1 MRRVTAI
8 KGTQQ
13 CSEKAL
19 LLRLHLLKAI
29 LYFHQNKREE
39 AKIMFQV
46 VETELQSL
54 KVDDASLTTLLEFGF
69 DLSESR
75 IALRASSNNV
85 EAAIDFIN
93 NRREVLAANEKKS
106 KREKNLYKKI
116 GYEQADEIRINVDL
130 VDQLIEMG
138 YSEGLAATALKRSNN
153 DILNA
158 LNELQN
164 NQDLLKR
171 ELMSNMTPS
180 QDLISKLTDLGFHKE
195 AASAALRQTI
205 NNFEDAVEFLI
216 AARKN
221 NEYDKLLTDL
231 ECLNAESSSSGEST
245 NTHTP
250 AASPVT
256 EQAGPSRKKAKN
268 DSNSAK
274 KEMMDILYNSFSK
287 DMDTNNNNYLDLP
300 LIEEATIL
308 DEYKKLLNM
317 K

>member
-1 MRRVTAI
+1 
-8 KGTQQ
+8 
-13 CSEKAL
+13 
-19 LLRLHLLKAI
+19 
-29 LYFHQNKREE
+29 
-39 AKIMFQV
+39 MFQV

-75 IALRASSNNV
+75 IALRASANNV

-93 NRREVLAANEKKS
+93 NRREVVAANEKKS

-138 YSEGLAATALKRSNN
+138 YPEGLAATALKRSNN

-171 ELMSNMTPS
+171 ELMSSMTPS
-180 QDLISKLTDLGFHKE
+180 QDLISKLTDLGFHQK
-195 AASAALRQTI
+195 AASVALRETI
-205 NNFEDAVEFLI
+205 NNFDDAVEFLI
-216 AARKN
+216 SARKN

-231 ECLNAESSSSGEST
+231 DCLSAESSGAST
-245 NTHTP
+245 NTNTP
-250 AASPVT
+250 AASPST

-274 KEMMDILYNSFSK
+274 KEMMDILYKSFSK

-300 LIEEATIL
+300 LNEEATIL